1 MSPQGTIR
9 RLDLLWMLRLGL
21 FCLSLASFVYG
32 GPIHDLGP
40 PLTPSRSDR
49 EPPLPDASS
58 QQGEEN
64 SFAKREAAL
73 NIYGTGSYMGQDS
86 NNRLIYEFYGDG
98 ACETELPS
106 GIIEVKHTDRW
117 YSGTISR
124 ASILTFDKPR
134 HVGNDVES
142 PGWRVMHYH
151 NDDFHINL
159 AAQYTRGNAA
169 LNGVRL
175 MEKLPKLEGTKRLVP
190 VVYKA
195 LRIPFVDPQSKKTS
209 YGSLILRERLDK
221 SLWTLREK
229 YSSQQFKSL
238 VMFRQWTDGLAQ
250 AHGLGIAHR
259 DVRDRNLM
267 VSLQPNDWRIIGW
280 DNAVD
285 FTQKKPGKAELT
297 YTISFER
304 SP

>member
-1 MSPQGTIR
+1 MSPQGKIR
-9 RLDLLWMLRLGL
+9 RLDLLWILRLGL

-49 EPPLPDASS
+49 EPQLPYASS
-58 QQGEEN
+58 QQREEN
-64 SFAKREAAL
+64 SLAKREAAP

-86 NNRLIYEFYGDG
+86 DNRLIYGFYGDG
-98 ACETELPS
+98 ACETGPPS
-106 GIIEVKHTDRW
+106 GIIEVKHTDEW
-117 YSGTISR
+117 YRGTISR

-134 HVGNDVES
+134 HIGNVES
-142 PGWRVMHYH
+142 PEWRVRYH
-151 NDDFHINL
+151 NDDFQINL
-159 AAQYTRGNAA
+159 AATYTWSYKA
-169 LNGVRL
+169 LNGVRM
-175 MEKLPKLEGTKRLVP
+175 MEKLPKREGTKRLVP

-195 LRIPFVDPQSKKTS
+195 LEIPFVDPQSKKTS
-209 YGSLILRERLDK
+209 DGSLILEERLDK

-250 AHGLGIAHR
+250 AHGLGIAHG
-259 DVRDRNLM
+259 DVRDENLM
-267 VSLQPNDWRIIGW
+267 LSLQPNDWRIIGW

-285 FTQKKPGKAELT
+285 FTQKPGKAELT